1 MSSTQRSAASRGGRQ
16 DPYARSGRL
25 RVMLV
30 DDHALIRAAVRQAIE
45 GPDVVVVEEAESFA
59 DALELGERARP
70 DVVLVDI
77 GLGGSSDGLQLVRE
91 LSPRLPGTTFVMLS
105 ASSSDADL
113 LEAVMAG
120 ARGYL
125 TKNVSPE
132 ALLRAVR
139 SARRGELAM
148 PRAMAA
154 RLVQRLADAARN
166 RGGLD
171 GPELVRLS
179 AREREVLKL
188 LANGRTD
195 REIAEAL
202 TISPRTAETH
212 VAAIL
217 RKLEVRNRSEA
228 AMLYRQGR
236 SLASASVGLEDAAI

>member
-1 MSSTQRSAASRGGRQ
+1 MRKEEVALASRRRRP
-16 DPYARSGRL
+16 DRVVRSGRL

-30 DDHALIRAAVRQAIE
+30 DDHALIRSAVRQAIE
-45 GPDVVVVEEAESFA
+45 GPDVVVVEEAEGFA
-59 DALELGERARP
+59 HALELAERSRP

-77 GLGGSSDGLQLVRE
+77 SLGGAGDGLQLVRE
-91 LSPRLPGTTFVMLS
+91 LSPRLPKTTFIMLS
-105 ASSSDADL
+105 ASGSDADL

-132 ALLRAVR
+132 ALLRAVQ

-166 RGGLD
+166 RGGLE

-188 LANGRTD
+188 LASGRTD

-228 AMLYRQGR
+228 AMFYRQGR
-236 SLASASVGLEDAAI
+236 SSGSLSVGLDDASV

>member
-1 MSSTQRSAASRGGRQ
+1 
-16 DPYARSGRL
+16 
-25 RVMLV
+25 MLV

-45 GPDVVVVEEAESFA
+45 GPDVVVGEAEGFA
-59 DALELGERARP
+59 GALELAERSRP

-77 GLGGSSDGLQLVRE
+77 SLGVSGDGLQLVRE
-91 LSPRLPGTTFVMLS
+91 LSPRLPRTTFVMLS
-105 ASSSDADL
+105 ASASDADL
-113 LEAVMAG
+113 MEAVMAG

-125 TKNVSPE
+125 TKDVSPE

-154 RLVQRLADAARN
+154 RLVHRLADAVRDL
-166 RGGLD
+166 GGLD
-171 GPELVRLS
+171 GPELARLS
-179 AREREVLKL
+179 VREREVLKL
-188 LANGRTD
+188 LALGRTD
-195 REIAEAL
+195 REIAQAL

-228 AMLYRQGR
+228 AMLYRQRGSTGR
-236 SLASASVGLEDAAI
+236 VGGRLDDASV

>member
-1 MSSTQRSAASRGGRQ
+1 MSTRQGLAAPRLGRE
-16 DPYARSGRL
+16 DAYVRSGRL

-45 GPDVVVVEEAESFA
+45 GPDVVVVEEAETFA
-59 DALELGERARP
+59 DALEIGKRARP

-91 LSPRLPGTTFVMLS
+91 LSPLLPGTTFVMLS
-105 ASSSDADL
+105 ASGSDADL
-113 LEAVMAG
+113 FEAVMAG

-132 ALLRAVR
+132 ALLRAIR

-179 AREREVLKL
+179 GREREVLKL

-195 REIAEAL
+195 REIADAL

-212 VAAIL
+212 VSAIL

-236 SLASASVGLEDAAI
+236 SVAGAGTRIDDVAN

>member
-1 MSSTQRSAASRGGRQ
+1 MSGRQ
-16 DPYARSGRL
+16 SAPAARGERHDAFTRSGRL

-45 GPDVVVVEEAESFA
+45 GPEVVVVEEAESFGQG
-59 DALELGERARP
+59 LELGERSRP

-77 GLGGSSDGLQLVRE
+77 GLGSSSDGLQLVRE
-91 LSPRLPGTTFVMLS
+91 LSPRLPATTFIMLS
-105 ASSSDADL
+105 ASGSDADL

-125 TKNVSPE
+125 TKDVSPE
-132 ALLRAVR
+132 ALLRAVH

-154 RLVQRLADAARN
+154 RLVQRLADAARI

-171 GPELVRLS
+171 GPEMVRLS
-179 AREREVLKL
+179 GREREVLKL

-236 SLASASVGLEDAAI
+236 SPASTSGLDEASV